1 METNFLKNFAKRY
14 SCKEFD
20 ENKKVSLSDLN
31 EIVEV
36 FRLSPSML
44 NIQPWKLFIIEDKNL
59 KRSLQTHSLNQEQV
73 WTNSH
78 LLVFAR
84 KNHIDDEHIFEVIWK
99 KEKNQVYEWIKWFMD
114 SMSELEKEV
123 WAISQVSVALWN
135 VISFLAEK
143 EIDSCPIWL
152 LNRENYDK
160 VLHLNEKWYST
171 VFALVI
177 WYAKQEHQ
185 TNKKRLEQKYIAEYI
200 N

>member
-59 KRSLQTHSLNQEQV
+59 KKILQTHSLNQEQV

-84 KNHIDDEHIFEVIWK
+84 KNHIDDEHIFEVIWQ

-114 SMSELEKEV
+114 SMSGLEKEV

-143 EIDSCPIWL
+143 KIDSCPIWL

>member
-1 METNFLKNFAKRY
+1 METNFLKNFVKRY

-59 KRSLQTHSLNQEQV
+59 KKSLQTHSLNQEQV

-84 KNHIDDEHIFEVIWK
+84 KNHIDDEHIFEVIWQ

-114 SMSELEKEV
+114 SMSGLEKEV

-143 EIDSCPIWL
+143 KIDSCPIWL

>member
-20 ENKKVSLSDLN
+20 DNKKVSLSDLN

-59 KRSLQTHSLNQEQV
+59 KKSLQTHSLNQEQV

-84 KNHIDDEHIFEVIWK
+84 KNHIDDEHIFEVIWQ
-99 KEKNQVYEWIKWFMD
+99 KEKNQAYEWIKWFMD
-114 SMSELEKEV
+114 SMSGLEKEV

-143 EIDSCPIWL
+143 KIDSCPIWL

>member
-59 KRSLQTHSLNQEQV
+59 KKSLQTHSLNQEQV

-84 KNHIDDEHIFEVIWK
+84 KNHIDDEHIFEVIWQ
-99 KEKNQVYEWIKWFMD
+99 KEKNQAYEWIKWFMD
-114 SMSELEKEV
+114 SMSGLEKEV

-143 EIDSCPIWL
+143 KIDSCPIWL

>member
-1 METNFLKNFAKRY
+1 METNFLKNFAERY

-20 ENKKVSLSDLN
+20 ENKKVSLSDLT
-31 EIVEV
+31 ELVEV

-59 KRSLQTHSLNQEQV
+59 KKSLQTHSLNQEQV

-84 KNHIDDEHIFEVIWK
+84 KNHIDDEHIFEVIWQ

-114 SMSELEKEV
+114 SMSGLEKEV

-143 EIDSCPIWL
+143 KIDSCPIWL

>member
-14 SCKEFD
+14 SCKELD
-20 ENKKVSLSDLN
+20 ENKKVSLSELN

-59 KRSLQTHSLNQEQV
+59 KKSLQTHSLNQEQV

-84 KNHIDDEHIFEVIWK
+84 KNHIDDEHIFEVIWQ
-99 KEKNQVYEWIKWFMD
+99 KEKNQAYEWIKWFMD
-114 SMSELEKEV
+114 SMSGLEKEV

-143 EIDSCPIWL
+143 KIDSCPIWL

>member
-1 METNFLKNFAKRY
+1 MTER
-14 SCKEFD
+14 
-20 ENKKVSLSDLN
+20 KK
-31 EIVEV
+31 
-36 FRLSPSML
+36 
-44 NIQPWKLFIIEDKNL
+44 
-59 KRSLQTHSLNQEQV
+59 
-73 WTNSH
+73 
-78 LLVFAR
+78 
-84 KNHIDDEHIFEVIWK
+84 
-99 KEKNQVYEWIKWFMD
+99 
-114 SMSELEKEV
+114 SELEKEV

-143 EIDSCPIWL
+143 KIDSCPIWL

>member
-1 METNFLKNFAKRY
+1 METNFLKNFAERY

-59 KRSLQTHSLNQEQV
+59 KKSLQTHSLNQEQV

-84 KNHIDDEHIFEVIWK
+84 KNHIDDEHIFEVIWQ

-123 WAISQVSVALWN
+123 WAISQVSVAFWN

-143 EIDSCPIWL
+143 KIDSCPIWL

>member
-59 KRSLQTHSLNQEQV
+59 KKSLQTHSLNQEQV

-84 KNHIDDEHIFEVIWK
+84 KNHIDDEHIFEVIWQ
-99 KEKNQVYEWIKWFMD
+99 KEKNQVYEWIKWFMG

-135 VISFLAEK
+135 VISFLAERK
-143 EIDSCPIWL
+143 IDSCPIWL

>member
-59 KRSLQTHSLNQEQV
+59 KKSLQTHSLNQEQV

-84 KNHIDDEHIFEVIWK
+84 KNHIDDEHIFEVIWQ

-143 EIDSCPIWL
+143 KIDSCPIWL
-152 LNRENYDK
+152 FNRENYDK
-160 VLHLNEKWYST
+160 VLHLNEKRYST

>member
-1 METNFLKNFAKRY
+1 METNFLK
-14 SCKEFD
+14 
-20 ENKKVSLSDLN
+20 
-31 EIVEV
+31 
-36 FRLSPSML
+36 RLSPSML

-59 KRSLQTHSLNQEQV
+59 KKSLQTHSLNQEQV

-84 KNHIDDEHIFEVIWK
+84 KNHIDDEHIFEVIWQ
-99 KEKNQVYEWIKWFMD
+99 KEKNQVYEWIKWFMG

-135 VISFLAEK
+135 VISFLAERK
-143 EIDSCPIWL
+143 IDSCPIWL

>member
-1 METNFLKNFAKRY
+1 METNFLKNFAERY

-59 KRSLQTHSLNQEQV
+59 KKSLQTHSLNQEQV
-73 WTNSH
+73 WTNWN
-78 LLVFAR
+78 LIVFPR
-84 KNHIDDEHIFEVIWK
+84 KNHIDDEHIFEVIWQ
-99 KEKNQVYEWIKWFMD
+99 KEKNQVYAWIKWFMD

-143 EIDSCPIWL
+143 KIDSCPIWL

>member
-59 KRSLQTHSLNQEQV
+59 KNSLQTHSLNQEQV

-78 LLVFAR
+78 LLVFAI
-84 KNHIDDEHIFEVIWK
+84 KNHIDDEHIFEVIWQ

-143 EIDSCPIWL
+143 KIDSCPIWL

>member
-59 KRSLQTHSLNQEQV
+59 KKSLQTHSLNQEQV
-73 WTNSH
+73 GTNSH
-78 LLVFAR
+78 FLVFAR
-84 KNHIDDEHIFEVIWK
+84 KNHIDDEHIFEVIGQ
-99 KEKNQVYEWIKWFMD
+99 KEKNQVYEGIKGFMD

-123 WAISQVSVALWN
+123 WAISQVSVALGN

-143 EIDSCPIWL
+143 KIDSCPIGL
-152 LNRENYDK
+152 LKRENYDK
-160 VLHLNEKWYST
+160 VLHLNEKGYST

-177 WYAKQEHQ
+177 GYAKQEHQ

>member
-59 KRSLQTHSLNQEQV
+59 KKSLQTHSLNQEQV

-84 KNHIDDEHIFEVIWK
+84 KNHIDDEHIFEVIWQ

-114 SMSELEKEV
+114 SISGLEKEV

-143 EIDSCPIWL
+143 KIDSCPIWL

>member
-1 METNFLKNFAKRY
+1 METNFLKNFAERY
-14 SCKEFD
+14 SSKEFD
-20 ENKKVSLSDLN
+20 ENKKVSLSDLK

-59 KRSLQTHSLNQEQV
+59 KKSLQTHSLNQEQV

-84 KNHIDDEHIFEVIWK
+84 KNHINDEHIFEIIWQ

-143 EIDSCPIWL
+143 KIDSCPIWL
-152 LNRENYDK
+152 LNRKNYDK

>member
-1 METNFLKNFAKRY
+1 METNFLKNFAERY

-20 ENKKVSLSDLN
+20 EKKKVSLSDLN
-31 EIVEV
+31 EIAEV

-59 KRSLQTHSLNQEQV
+59 KKSLQTHSLNQEQV

-84 KNHIDDEHIFEVIWK
+84 KNHIDDEHIFEVIWQ

-143 EIDSCPIWL
+143 KIDSCPIWL

-160 VLHLNEKWYST
+160 VLNLNEKWYST

>member
-1 METNFLKNFAKRY
+1 METNFLKNFAERY

-59 KRSLQTHSLNQEQV
+59 KKSLQTHSLNQEQV

-84 KNHIDDEHIFEVIWK
+84 KNHIDDEH
-99 KEKNQVYEWIKWFMD
+99 VYEWIKWFMD
-114 SMSELEKEV
+114 SMSGLEKEV

-143 EIDSCPIWL
+143 KIDSCPIWL

>member
-59 KRSLQTHSLNQEQV
+59 KNSLQTHSLNQEQV

-84 KNHIDDEHIFEVIWK
+84 KNHIDDEHIFEVIWQ

-114 SMSELEKEV
+114 SMSELEKEA
-123 WAISQVSVALWN
+123 WATYQVPAALWN

-143 EIDSCPIWL
+143 KIDSCPIWL

>member
-1 METNFLKNFAKRY
+1 METNFLKNFAERY

-20 ENKKVSLSDLN
+20 EKKKVSLSDLN
-31 EIVEV
+31 EIAEV
-36 FRLSPSML
+36 FRPSPSML

-59 KRSLQTHSLNQEQV
+59 KKSLQTHSLNQEQV

-84 KNHIDDEHIFEVIWK
+84 KNHIDDEHIFEVIWQ

-143 EIDSCPIWL
+143 KIDSCPIWL